1 MKDVLADMERMG
13 RGGRPVALARV
24 VGLEGSGPRDPGAT
38 MVVSAE
44 GEVAG
49 SVSGGCVE
57 GAVLTEALEV
67 LQGNLTPKLST
78 FGYSD
83 DDAFAVGLSCGGTI
97 HVFIEPLDPLV
108 LDQLRPALASGSPI
122 ALATVVSGPDIGSHL
137 IVAPGRPAVGTLG
150 NPDLDRVVERDTLG
164 ELEAGRSGTRHYGPA
179 GEARQDDVAVF
190 IESFAPPPR
199 MVIFGAVDFTAALLR
214 VAKFLGYHVT
224 VCDARAVFAT
234 KQRFPLADEVV
245 VDWPDRYLRSAGGG
259 LGPRDAVCVLTHDAK
274 FDVPAIQAALA
285 TGVGYIGA
293 MGSRRTHS
301 ARVDRLLEAG
311 VSSAELGRV
320 MSPIGLD
327 LGSRTPEETAI
338 SICAEIIAQRTG
350 REAPS
355 LRDVEGPIHPARHA

>member
-1 MKDVLADMERMG
+1 MKDVLADIERFERAG
-13 RGGRPVALARV
+13 KRVAVARV
-24 VGLEGSGPRDPGAT
+24 VALEGSGPRDPGAT
-38 MVVSAE
+38 MVVSSD

-57 GAVLTEALEV
+57 GAVLTEALTV
-67 LQGNLTPKLST
+67 LDSDGAPRVVS

-97 HVFIEPLDPLV
+97 HLLIEPLPSSDV
-108 LDQLRPALASGSPI
+108 FTQLRAALRSSTPV
-122 ALATVVSGPDIGSHL
+122 ALATVIAGPDLGSHL
-137 IVAPGRPAVGTLG
+137 LVTREAPAIGSLG
-150 NPDLDRVVERDTLG
+150 HPDLDRVVARDALG

-179 GEARQDDVAVF
+179 GEARQDDVSVF
-190 IESFAPPPR
+190 IESFAPPPK

-234 KQRFPLADEVV
+234 RQRFPLADEVV
-245 VDWPDRYLRSAGGG
+245 VDWPDRHLAAVGPT

-274 FDVPAIQAALA
+274 FDVPALQAALA
-285 TGVGYIGA
+285 TRAGYVGA
-293 MGSRRTHS
+293 MGSRRTHE
-301 ARVDRLLEAG
+301 ARVERLKEAG
-311 VSSAELGRV
+311 VSDDEMARV

-338 SICAEIIAQRTG
+338 SICAEIIAMRTG

-355 LRDVEGPIHPARHA
+355 LRDVPGPIHAARP